1 VTSERARQLL
11 DRERERI
18 ERALAA
24 AGSGREDQDE
34 LSQLDN
40 HPADYATE
48 LYDRELEEGTVEHLR
63 EELEAIERADK
74 RLEDGTYGLSIESGK
89 PIPDAR
95 LELVPWA
102 ERTAEEQARY
112 ERVA

>member
-1 VTSERARQLL
+1 VTEERARELL

-24 AGSGREDQDE
+24 AASGREDEDE

-48 LYDRELEEGTVEHLR
+48 LFDRELEEGTVEHLR
-63 EELEAIERADK
+63 EELEAIKRAYK
-74 RLEDGTYGLSIESGK
+74 RLEEGTYGLSVESGQ
-89 PIPDAR
+89 PIPEER
-95 LELVPWA
+95 LELIPWA
-102 ERTAEEQARY
+102 ERTAQEQARY
-112 ERVA
+112 EHA